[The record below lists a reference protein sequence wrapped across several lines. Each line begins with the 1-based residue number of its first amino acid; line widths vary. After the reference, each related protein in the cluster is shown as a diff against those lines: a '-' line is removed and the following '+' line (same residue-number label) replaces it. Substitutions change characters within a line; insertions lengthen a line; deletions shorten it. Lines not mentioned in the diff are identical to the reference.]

1 MGRERS
7 ESRSVHVAGYEW
19 FGVSNNRNNI
29 NVKQEQE
36 APLPLSLSLLPCQS
50 VVTPSYDPGE
60 SVFGLLLS
68 LENST
73 IILSL
78 HEKKLKK
85 EKTKTI
91 SFLSYLFP
99 FVSLRFFSLSR
110 ISPPQPLLHAL
121 NLHIPPQ
128 LFSLNPAI

>member
-1 MGRERS
+1 
-7 ESRSVHVAGYEW
+7 VAGYEW
-19 FGVSNNRNNI
+19 IGVSNNRNNI

-36 APLPLSLSLLPCQS
+36 APLPFSLSLLPCQS

-73 IILSL
+73 LILSL

-85 EKTKTI
+85 GKKKN
-91 SFLSYLFP
+91 YLFP
-99 FVSLRFFSLSR
+99 LLFISICLPSLSL
-110 ISPPQPLLHAL
+110 SFSYLPPRPLLHAL